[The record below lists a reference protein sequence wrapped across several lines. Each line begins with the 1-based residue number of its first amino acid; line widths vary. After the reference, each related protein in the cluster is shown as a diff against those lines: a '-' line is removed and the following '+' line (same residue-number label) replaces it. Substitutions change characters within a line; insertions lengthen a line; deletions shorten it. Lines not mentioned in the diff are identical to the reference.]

1 VVYDRRGRTA
11 ASTDVRPSDE
21 EGIVLNRCVITVKA
35 KKPFFD
41 WIQTLPEAA
50 GMTLDELNE
59 DGIAYLLPDL
69 EDDDDLESILPQC
82 FDLIFEEELIG
93 WRTDEKMWPVVRDL
107 PTFLSW
113 FDVQRRSIVI
123 DLVDAPLKDDES

>member
-1 VVYDRRGRTA
+1 M
-11 ASTDVRPSDE
+11 
-21 EGIVLNRCVITVKA
+21 LNRCVLTVKA
-35 KKPFFD
+35 KQPFYD
-41 WIQTLPEAA
+41 WVQRFPESA

-59 DGIAYLLPDL
+59 DGIAYLLPEP

-93 WRTDEKMWPVVRDL
+93 WRSNEKDWPSVRDL

-113 FDVQRRSIVI
+113 FDVQLRSIVI
-123 DLVDAPLKDDES
+123 DLVDGALKDDES